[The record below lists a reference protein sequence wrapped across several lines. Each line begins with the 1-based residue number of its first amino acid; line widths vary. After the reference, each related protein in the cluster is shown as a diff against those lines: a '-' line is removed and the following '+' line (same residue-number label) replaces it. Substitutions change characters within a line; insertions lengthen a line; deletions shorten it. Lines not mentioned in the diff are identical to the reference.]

1 MFNNIYIYLSN
12 KKYFIVI
19 FLLFFIINIKNIL
32 YYNYIF
38 YIIILKKLSED
49 QSQIITIWIWL
60 YVCFSVLI
68 RMQTE
73 GLEERTVE
81 VLQLPD
87 GVDEELLCLYFEN
100 KRRSGGGPLE
110 SVDRKGD
117 SVILVFED
125 AQGK

>member
-1 MFNNIYIYLSN
+1 M
-12 KKYFIVI
+12 
-19 FLLFFIINIKNIL
+19 
-32 YYNYIF
+32 
-38 YIIILKKLSED
+38 
-49 QSQIITIWIWL
+49 
-60 YVCFSVLI
+60 
-68 RMQTE
+68 
-73 GLEERTVE
+73 E